1 MYRLIGIL
9 HTMYPGFRDPVPA
22 DKIMSLLI
30 VQAITSFYMGD
41 YESGVHY
48 LHEIKTEYAS
58 GMSKL
63 SPTMKKI
70 ARDIISALDLIRPSD
85 QDSFPQETHSPETP
99 SSSEVDET
107 QAISDRLEEILRRRR
122 AQRGS

>member
-1 MYRLIGIL
+1 M
-9 HTMYPGFRDPVPA
+9 MYPGFRDPVPA
-22 DKIMSLLI
+22 DKMMTLLI

-48 LHEIKTEYAS
+48 IHEIKTEYAA

-63 SPTMKKI
+63 SPTMKKL

-85 QDSFPQETHSPETP
+85 QDTLPQEPQPRQTSNTT
-99 SSSEVDET
+99 SDTDES

-122 AQRGS
+122 AQRGA